1 MKLRKLWIPAV
12 LLLLIGGGA
21 KICDTIFNVYGNGF
35 YFDSYVC
42 NCVFNASFLLLLL
55 IGWILS
61 IADHKQ
67 KFESNVQKDFICG
80 MFGFIAS
87 VLIIGT
93 GVLTLLELDNSKMV
107 DSIFAILTGMILL
120 YESCISFT
128 GHNGMKKIPII
139 ALFVPVW
146 CCMRFIALFK
156 EYAHRSLY
164 SVELYDI
171 IALAFLLLFLFYQA
185 MYLAGL
191 NNTTAVRKSAVYGT
205 MFTVVGLAACA
216 DLFIKMFYPQPAAS
230 NIDTQIVE
238 PTLINILTYAGD
250 AALCFYAA
258 FFAKDALKGA
268 ELSLRQAAYDADD
281 DNDESGMVEISAG
294 TLPSDNAADKKEEK
308 IDEPFVNKLT
318 FAEVEAD
325 KTDADEEDP
334 EENSVEEEEDE
345 PIDISTAVM
354 TEYNEDGRQ
363 VNIYKPVYAEV
374 EEPEDDGMNDCDTS
388 EEEESE
394 NETLSE
400 EEEETPQS
408 VREAKRQAYDKAAAS
423 IMSDRTKEKIDP
435 SSFAMPEVSEP
446 AKADDSNDGAYAE
459 LFKMLDDLK

>member
-128 GHNGMKKIPII
+128 GHNGMKKVPII

-238 PTLINILTYAGD
+238 PT
-250 AALCFYAA
+250 
-258 FFAKDALKGA
+258 
-268 ELSLRQAAYDADD
+268 D

-294 TLPSDNAADKKEEK
+294 VVPSDNAADKKEEK